1 MRQPD
6 VKWAA
11 VKNRGWRLDYGAAA
25 PQGRVL
31 SGQMAESRCWTDSGK
46 SGKRG
51 AHMSLKCIGIDIGG
65 TSVKLGIFE
74 EDGTLVKKWEIP
86 TRKEENGKYIL
97 GDIAASIRRT
107 VKESRLELSDFS
119 GAGMG
124 FPGPVLP
131 DGHCEVC
138 VNLGWKAGNPQQE
151 LSRLL
156 DGMVVKSGNDANV
169 AALGEMWQ
177 GGGKGYSDLV
187 MVTLGTGV
195 GGGIII
201 NGKMVAGATGAAGE
215 IGHMHV
221 NDDETEPCN
230 CGNCG
235 CLEEYVSATGIVR
248 MAKRKLAED
257 DRPSLMRK
265 DDLSAKDVW
274 DAVKAGDTVAIEVA
288 EDFGWYLG
296 KAMALVANV
305 SNPEIFVI
313 GGGVS
318 KAGNV
323 LLDYIQKYY
332 QKYAFK
338 GCRGA
343 LFTLATLGND
353 AGIYGAARL
362 VLK

>member
-1 MRQPD
+1 MGKYCFGVD
-6 VKWAA
+6 V
-11 VKNRGWRLDYGAAA
+11 
-25 PQGRVL
+25 
-31 SGQMAESRCWTDSGK
+31 
-46 SGKRG
+46 
-51 AHMSLKCIGIDIGG
+51 GG
-65 TSVKLGIFE
+65 TTVKLGLFNTNGDLLE
-74 EDGTLVKKWEIP
+74 KWEIP
-86 TRKEENGKYIL
+86 TVTEDNGKAIL
-97 GDIAASIRRT
+97 PDCAKSILKKMDEREMDRT
-107 VKESRLELSDFS
+107 EVVGVGI
-119 GAGMG
+119 GA
-124 FPGPVLP
+124 PGPIDSEGTLY
-131 DGHCEVC
+131 GA
-138 VNLGWKAGNPQQE
+138 VNLGWGTMSLKKE
-151 LSRLL
+151 LQTLL
-156 DGMVVKSGNDANV
+156 NMPVEAGNDANV
-169 AALGEMWQ
+169 AA
-177 GGGKGYSDLV
+177 
-187 MVTLGTGV
+187 LGTGV

-257 DRPSLMRK
+257 DRPSIMRK

>member
-1 MRQPD
+1 M
-6 VKWAA
+6 
-11 VKNRGWRLDYGAAA
+11 GMY
-25 PQGRVL
+25 
-31 SGQMAESRCWTDSGK
+31 CF
-46 SGKRG
+46 
-51 AHMSLKCIGIDIGG
+51 GIDVGG
-65 TSVKLGIFE
+65 TSVKCGLFLTN
-74 EDGTLVKKWEIP
+74 GTLVEQWEIP
-86 TRKEENGKYIL
+86 TRLENNGSSIL
-97 GDIAASIRRT
+97 PDVADAIKTKLDERGITKDNVDGVGIGI
-107 VKESRLELSDFS
+107 
-119 GAGMG
+119 
-124 FPGPVLP
+124 PGPVNEN
-131 DGHCEVC
+131 GEVPMA
-138 VNLGWKAGNPQQE
+138 VNLHWGFKAVASE
-151 LSRLL
+151 LSALTGL
-156 DGMVVKSGNDANV
+156 PAKAANDANI
-169 AALGEMWQ
+169 AALGEAW
-177 GGGKGYSDLV
+177 KGAAEGSKNVIL
-187 MVTLGTGV
+187 VTLGTGV

-221 NDDETEPCN
+221 NDDEIEPCN

-248 MAKRKLAED
+248 MAKRKLAKD
-257 DRPSLMRK
+257 DRPSIMRK

-274 DAVKAGDTVAIEVA
+274 DAVKAGDTVATEVA

-362 VLK
+362 VLE